1 MIENG
6 MTITRTPEAVGAEIR
21 SLTATAKKLTLYF
34 GIEIGRRLAEARE
47 LVPHGEWLAW
57 LERETE
63 FSQPTANRFVRLYQ
77 EYGADQQ
84 SLFGAEAKYSTL
96 NNLSI
101 SNALRLLAV
110 PEEER
115 EAFAAEVDAEHLSSR
130 ELDQAIRERDEA
142 RKQLADTLA
151 ESEGASMRL
160 AEAEE
165 QRDAARET
173 VRDLKEREKTFR
185 QELAEAEKE
194 LETLRSR
201 PVEVAVQ
208 RDEAAIAEAV
218 KQAQEK
224 AAKDLKDARRS
235 AKAADDAAK
244 KTEKDLRAKITDLE
258 NRLAKAKQETADAPD
273 RERQL
278 QEATAEIE
286 SLKKRLAM
294 SGAEMAGAKVLF
306 TAWQESFS
314 QLRAAIRAVPE
325 ETRGKLWAAVHAQ
338 AAAWA
343 GEEAPC

>member
-1 MIENG
+1 MSENG

-63 FSQPTANRFVRLYQ
+63 FSQPTASRFVRLYQ

-115 EAFAAEVDAEHLSSR
+115 EAFAAGVDAEHISSR

-142 RKQLADTLA
+142 RKKL
-151 ESEGASMRL
+151 EEEREVSEGASMRL

-194 LETLRSR
+194 LETLRNR

-208 RDEAAIAEAV
+208 RDEQAIADAV
-218 KQAQEK
+218 KEAERL
-224 AAKDLKDARRS
+224 AAKTLADVKKN
-235 AKAADDAAK
+235 AKAAETDAK
-244 KTEKDLRAKITDLE
+244 KKEQELQTRIKDLVDK
-258 NRLAKAKQETADAPD
+258 LAKAQEATKDAPD

-278 QEATAEIE
+278 AQAKAEISE
-286 SLKKRLAM
+286 LQKRVAM
-294 SGAEMAGAKVLF
+294 SGAEVAAARILF
-306 TAWQESFS
+306 TSWQEAFAR
-314 QLRAAIRAVPE
+314 LRTAVQAAPE
-325 ETRGKLWAAVHAQ
+325 EAKGRLWAAIKTQAETWAQ
-338 AAAWA
+338 ETGA
-343 GEEAPC
+343 